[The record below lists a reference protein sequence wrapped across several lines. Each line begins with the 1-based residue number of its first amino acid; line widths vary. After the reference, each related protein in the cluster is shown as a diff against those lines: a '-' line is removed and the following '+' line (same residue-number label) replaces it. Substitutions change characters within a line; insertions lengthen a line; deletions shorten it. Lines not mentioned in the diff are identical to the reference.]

1 MMDKNNMFFAQHC
14 YNHSMKYGNQ
24 IIDKIVISF
33 PFEKVQPIRRTI
45 PNAPGCL
52 DEIQRGNTIQLHIG
66 GENID
71 PTKPMILAV
80 YWAFSILVKST
91 YFKTDVKKAL
101 SPFFQQPINQN
112 LVWSFLNELKNQG
125 FSLGQ
130 LELAFDFPDDPLTK
144 IFIDRMKM
152 KYGTTYY
159 SNDFKE
165 GQRGYTNDVTIH
177 RVDRTDS
184 ILCIYDRCLSLKK
197 DGHPLLG
204 GLGVYRLEIRLKQS
218 RRRMMDFEDL
228 MLNMQEFI
236 LRKGSRIKQLVDDY
250 VPEGDVAFDQEYV
263 YSKLPLLPY
272 LISVRPRQDR
282 SPACTNSLN
291 I

>member
-1 MMDKNNMFFAQHC
+1 MMDKNNVYFAQHC
-14 YNHSMKYGNQ
+14 YDHSMKYGNQ

-33 PFEKVQPIRRTI
+33 PYEKALPTRRII

-52 DEIQRGNTIQLHIG
+52 DEIPRGSTLQIHIG

-91 YFKTDVKKAL
+91 YFVKEVKKAL
-101 SPFFQQPINQN
+101 SPYFQQPITQN

-125 FSLGQ
+125 FSIGQ
-130 LELAFDFPDDPLTK
+130 LELAFDFTDDPLSK

-159 SNDFKE
+159 SNEFKR
-165 GQRGYTNDVTIH
+165 GQRGYSNDTSAF

-197 DGHPLLG
+197 DGHALLG
-204 GLGVYRLEIRLKQS
+204 GLGAYRLEIRLKQF
-218 RRRMMDFEDL
+218 RRRMIDFEDL
-228 MLNMQEFI
+228 MLNMQEFVL
-236 LRKGSRIKQLVDDY
+236 LRGSRIKQVVDDH
-250 VPEGDVAFDQEYV
+250 VPEGDVTFDQDYV

-272 LISVRPRQDR
+272 LISVRPRQIQ
-282 SPACTNSLN
+282 SPACTNSLSK
-291 I
+291 